1 MGIRDSYAPYGSSE
15 PPSKKPEW
23 NFTAATGKITISGKK
38 GGITWYRYQK
48 QVLIPKLLAFA
59 QECKMERP
67 DTLVMEDKAPAH
79 ASKFQEPVFMSMN
92 ILRLIWCGNSPDL
105 NMIEPCWIWMKR
117 ETTKKGA
124 PRTRK
129 EAEKAWT
136 KCWED
141 LSQARI
147 QAWIERMPRHIEEV
161 IRLRGG
167 NEYREGR
174 EGREGND
181 VRPYNSIDRA
191 NEYIRRYMKGI

>member
-1 MGIRDSYAPYGSSE
+1 MRRMGLRNLGGT
-15 PPSKKPEW
+15 KPIW
-23 NFTAATGKITISGKK
+23 KFTAATGKITISGKK

-48 QVLIPKLLAFA
+48 QVLIPKLLKFA

-79 ASKFQEPVFMSMN
+79 ASKFQELVFMSMD

-124 PRTRK
+124 LRTRK
-129 EAEKAWT
+129 EAEQAWT

-147 QAWIERMPRHIEEV
+147 
-161 IRLRGG
+161 
-167 NEYREGR
+167 
-174 EGREGND
+174 
-181 VRPYNSIDRA
+181 
-191 NEYIRRYMKGI
+191 